1 MKIGLMLRHLGQPG
15 GIGIYTANIVKALLT
30 VDTRNQY
37 YLMYRDTAHM
47 GSFGHSPNVTEV
59 VIDAPTRFWWDQVAV
74 PRFARQMNIDIV
86 FNPKLSIPLNTRSKT
101 VLISHGGAFFVVP
114 QAYPW
119 YNRAYFTLTN
129 QLYFRHASAIISV
142 TQLGGQEI
150 MKYMHVPSQ
159 KVHPI
164 HESYNERCRVLPREN
179 LAEVKEKYHLPDHF
193 LLWVGGISPLKNIG
207 NLLRAYA
214 LIAPEIPHQLVLAGF
229 LRWKF
234 SGDLHL
240 IDELG
245 LKDRIVFTN
254 YVSPEDIPALYN
266 LADLFVFPSIYEG
279 FGLPILEAMACGC
292 PVITSTTGY
301 APEVA
306 GNAGLLVNPYRP
318 EEIATAIRNVL
329 RDDLL
334 RQKMIQDGLEWVK
347 NFSWEKTAR
356 ETVALFE
363 SLVNATQAP
372 APSAMQQHHS
382 PIGAKDN

>member
-1 MKIGLMLRHLGQPG
+1 MKIALMLRHFGQRG
-15 GIGIYTANIVKALLT
+15 GIGMYTANIVKALLT
-30 VDTRNQY
+30 VDTQNQY
-37 YLMYRDTAHM
+37 HLLYRNPAHL
-47 GSFGHSPNVTEV
+47 GTYAGFPNAVETVLE
-59 VIDAPTRFWWDQVAV
+59 APNKLWWDQVAV
-74 PRFARQMNIDIV
+74 PRYIRQKKIDVI
-86 FNPKLSIPLNTRSKT
+86 FNPKLSIPLNAGCKT

-129 QLYFRHASAIISV
+129 QFYFRRASAVISV
-142 TQLGGQEI
+142 TRLGGQEI
-150 MKYMHVPSQ
+150 VKYVHIAPQ

-164 HESYNERCRVLPREN
+164 HESYNEQCRVLPKET
-179 LAEVKEKYHLPDHF
+179 LTEVKAKYHLPDHF

-207 NLLRAYA
+207 NLLQAYA
-214 LIAPEIPHQLVLAGF
+214 QVAKDIPHQLVMAGF

-234 SGDLHL
+234 SADLKL

-245 LKDRIVFTN
+245 LRDRIVFTD
-254 YVSPEDIPALYN
+254 YVPPEDIPALYN

-306 GNAGLLVNPYRP
+306 GGAALLVNPHQP
-318 EEIATAIRNVL
+318 TDIAAAIRKAL
-329 RDDLL
+329 EDDTQ
-334 RQKMIQDGLEWVK
+334 RQKMIQGGLEWVK

-356 ETVALFE
+356 QTQALFE
-363 SLVNATQAP
+363 SLVNT
-372 APSAMQQHHS
+372 APSSLAGVRQAELMS
-382 PIGAKDN
+382 PGNN

>member
-30 VDTRNQY
+30 VDTHNQY
-37 YLMYRDTAHM
+37 HLLYRDPAHM
-47 GSFGHSPNVTEV
+47 GSYAHYPNAIET
-59 VIDAPTRFWWDQVAV
+59 VIDAPGKFWWDQVAV
-74 PRFARQMNIDIV
+74 PRYIRQMKIDVV
-86 FNPKLSIPLNTRSKT
+86 FNPKLSIPLNAGCKT

-129 QLYFRHASAIISV
+129 QFYFRRASAIISV
-142 TQLGGQEI
+142 TELGGQEI
-150 MKYMHVPSQ
+150 VKYMHVASR

-164 HESYNERCRVLPREN
+164 HESYNERCRVLPKEN

-214 LIAPEIPHQLVLAGF
+214 QVAGQIPHQLVMAGF

-234 SGDLHL
+234 SDDLQL

-254 YVSPEDIPALYN
+254 YVPPEDIPALYN

-306 GNAGLLVNPYRP
+306 GGAGLLVNPYRP
-318 EEIATAIRNVL
+318 EEIAEAIRKVL
-329 RDDLL
+329 GDDLQ
-334 RQKMIQDGLEWVK
+334 RQKMIQDGLQWVK
-347 NFSWEKTAR
+347 HFSWEKTAR
-356 ETVALFE
+356 ETLALFE
-363 SLVNATQAP
+363 SLVDATQAP
-372 APSAMQQHHS
+372 APPAIQHQSAIS
-382 PIGAKDN
+382 PGGN